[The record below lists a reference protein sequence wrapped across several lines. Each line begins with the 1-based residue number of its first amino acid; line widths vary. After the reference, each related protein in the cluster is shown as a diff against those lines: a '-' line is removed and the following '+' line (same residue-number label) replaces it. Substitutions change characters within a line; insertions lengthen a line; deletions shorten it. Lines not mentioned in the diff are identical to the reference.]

1 MAREDF
7 SFFHTL
13 RVRWAEADM
22 QGVVFNA
29 HYLTFFD
36 VGLTEYLRALTEHAD
51 GDAGVVG
58 DDLYVAHAE
67 LDYHASARFDDV
79 LDVGVRVER
88 FGRTSMAFRIEIF
101 RGDEHLISGQL
112 VYVFTGHAEGEE
124 PRPMPV
130 PDRFRNLVTS
140 FETRAP
146 DA

>member
-1 MAREDF
+1 MARKDF

-36 VGLTEYLRALTEHAD
+36 VGLTEYLRVLQERAG
-51 GDAGVVG
+51 GDAGLTG

-88 FGRTSMAFRIEIF
+88 LGRTSMSFRIEIF
-101 RGDEHLISGQL
+101 RGEEHLISGQL
-112 VYVFTGHAEGEE
+112 VYVFTGHADGED

-130 PDRFRNLVTS
+130 PDRFRELVAE
-140 FETRAP
+140 FEAVAP
-146 DA
+146 